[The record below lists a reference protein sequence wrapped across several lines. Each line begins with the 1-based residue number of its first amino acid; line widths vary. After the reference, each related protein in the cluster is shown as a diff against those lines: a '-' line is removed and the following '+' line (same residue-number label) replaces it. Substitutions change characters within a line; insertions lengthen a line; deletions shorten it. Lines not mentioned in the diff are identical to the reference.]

1 MLESQATRSI
11 ALFGG
16 SFNPPHLAHQMA
28 CLVVLETEP
37 VDELWMIPT
46 FRHVFGKELAPFD
59 DRVEMCRRAASPFGE
74 RARVSEVE
82 RELGGPHS
90 RTLDTVNE
98 LRRRHPGVAYRL
110 VIGEDILAERDA
122 WYRWDDLVA
131 LAPPIVLGR
140 AGRAGDAADPAG
152 WTRIELPDVSSTDVR
167 ARIARGESAVPLVP
181 RAVMDYIAG
190 RGLYR

>member
-1 MLESQATRSI
+1 MPEREV

-28 CLVVLETEP
+28 CLVVLETES
-37 VDELWMIPT
+37 VGELWMIPT
-46 FRHVFGKELAPFD
+46 FHHPFGKSLAAFD
-59 DRVEMCRRAASPFGE
+59 DRLEMCRRAARVFGE
-74 RARVSEVE
+74 RVLVSDIE
-82 RELGGPHS
+82 RELGGAES
-90 RTLDTVNE
+90 RTYDTVVE
-98 LRRRHPGVAYRL
+98 LRRRHPGTRFRL

-122 WYRWDDLVA
+122 WHRWDDVVA

-140 AGRAGDAADPAG
+140 AGTAAAPGSAA
-152 WTRIELPDVSSTDVR
+152 RLELPDVSSTEVR
-167 ARIARGESAVPLVP
+167 ERLARGENAVPLVP

>member
-1 MLESQATRSI
+1 MADRRV

-28 CLVVLETEP
+28 CLVVLETEA
-37 VDELWMIPT
+37 VDQLWMIPT
-46 FRHVFGKELAPFD
+46 FHHPFGKSLAAFD
-59 DRVEMCRRAASPFGE
+59 DRLEMCRRAASALGE
-74 RARVSEVE
+74 RVLVSDIE
-82 RELGGPHS
+82 RELGGAES
-90 RTLDTVNE
+90 RTYDTLVE
-98 LRRRHPGVAYRL
+98 LRRRHPGVRFRL

-122 WYRWDDLVA
+122 WHRWDDVVA

-140 AGRAGDAADPAG
+140 TGAGRAAGAAGDAP
-152 WTRIELPDVSSTDVR
+152 RIELPDVSSTEVR
-167 ARIARGESAVPLVP
+167 ELLARGDSAVPLVP